1 MKLKRYK
8 IQTEAII
15 FILMGVLMLVIPKD
29 FFKSII
35 SIFVGVSLIF
45 INLPG
50 AIYGSKIDNEGFDLT
65 VAKSFFLIFLGI
77 GVLIWGVDILSTIWG
92 IIILIPLLID
102 TLTSSHKWAS
112 FRNNIGQFFF
122 ALFLII
128 LGLDSFISILIG
140 VAGIILILYGIV
152 VIVLNYK
159 LNPLNFKFSKKDQNS
174 KDTKKKNIV
183 DVNYEV
189 HDKDE

>member
-15 FILMGVLMLVIPKD
+15 YLLMGVLMLVLPKE

-50 AIYGSKIDNEGFDLT
+50 AIYGSKIDNDGFDLT

-77 GVLIWGVDILSTIWG
+77 AILIWGVDILSTIWG

-112 FRNNIGQFFF
+112 FKNNIGQFLF
-122 ALFLII
+122 ALFLIV
-128 LGLDSFISILIG
+128 LGLDSFISIMIDL
-140 VAGIILILYGIV
+140 AGIILIIYGILLL
-152 VIVLNYK
+152 VLNHK
-159 LNPLNFKFSKKDQNS
+159 LFPIKLKIHMKDHGNKEQ
-174 KDTKKKNIV
+174 KKNVV
-183 DVNYEV
+183 DVDYEV
-189 HDKDE
+189 HKKDE